1 MAKWN
6 AEALIKEAMFVC
18 PKNVD
23 PRRKKHINLITFSFN
38 LMIHPNTWQSTSLY
52 KNIRI
57 VAHKPNWKW

>member
-23 PRRKKHINLITFSFN
+23 PRRKKHINLIIFSFN
-38 LMIHPNTWQSTSLY
+38 SMIHPNTNGSPQAY
-52 KNIRI
+52 IRI
-57 VAHKPNWKW
+57 VAHKPKWKW